1 MQSAVMCILV
11 SLFFVGGC
19 GGKPA
24 PAAPA
29 PVAAPA
35 ESPAHSGH
43 HGVHHGFT
51 DAEKWAEVF
60 DAPDRDGWQKPDE
73 VVALLAPGPGHTVV
87 DLGAGTG
94 YFVGRLSRA
103 VGASGQVIATDV
115 EASMVTYLAERAARE
130 HWDNVVA
137 KLTPPADPQLAPA
150 SVDRIL
156 VVDVWH
162 HLPDAA
168 AYTRLL
174 AAGLRPGGMIAV
186 VDFTRESPMG
196 PPAEMRVTA
205 EAVAEIM
212 TAAGLVTEIAAETLP
227 HQYVVLGRKR
237 P

>member
-1 MQSAVMCILV
+1 MQSADLLVAMSLILV
-11 SLFFVGGC
+11 AAC

-24 PAAPA
+24 RPAQPA
-29 PVAAPA
+29 QPT
-35 ESPAHSGH
+35 ETTPAHHGH
-43 HGVHHGFT
+43 HRGHHGFT
-51 DAEKWAEVF
+51 DAEQWATVF

-73 VVALLAPGPGHTVV
+73 VVALLAPGPGQTVV
-87 DLGAGTG
+87 DVGAGTG
-94 YFVGRLSRA
+94 YFAGRLSRA

-115 EASMVTYLAERAARE
+115 EASMVTYMTDRAARE

-137 KLTPPADPQLAPA
+137 KLTPPEDPQLAAA

-186 VDFTRESPMG
+186 VDFTQESPMG

-205 EAVAEIM
+205 EAVAEVM
-212 TAAGLVTEIAAETLP
+212 TAAGLVTEIAPETLP